1 MSQYQM
7 YIDDLRIP
15 SQSEMDIHNYII
27 VRSSREAIMSA
38 DNGIYIAKFPEGY
51 RVAYA
56 AAIENLTTH
65 PEGSDERKNVLRE
78 YFGESPI
85 IDSIEEAVSYAKE
98 LEKKYEYL
106 EYGVVILFN
115 EFESWGNKE
124 WYSVRNQNHT
134 VMQLWGGDKKICNI
148 QGKWSDELERFIR
161 MANLGYE
168 IYSNEILR
176 KFEKMLEDIS
186 ESVNDEEIVE

>member
-1 MSQYQM
+1 
-7 YIDDLRIP
+7 
-15 SQSEMDIHNYII
+15 
-27 VRSSREAIMSA
+27 MSA